1 MSNEKENMNNNFSTE
16 EDKADIPEYENIEEN
31 MKTSDGASDSDKEKE
46 ENADDTVKNSNE
58 ESVDDES
65 ISVKYMRLAADF
77 QNFKRRADRQRSEI
91 YARANEK
98 IVTELLDVLDNFER
112 ALSDTS
118 SDENEGFKDGM
129 EMIFNQLKSVME
141 NVGVKEIEAEGIDF
155 DPNFHNAV
163 MMEDTD
169 KVESGKV
176 SCVLQKGYT
185 LNDRVV
191 RAAMVKVAN

>member
-77 QNFKRRADRQRSEI
+77 QNFKRRVDRQRSEI